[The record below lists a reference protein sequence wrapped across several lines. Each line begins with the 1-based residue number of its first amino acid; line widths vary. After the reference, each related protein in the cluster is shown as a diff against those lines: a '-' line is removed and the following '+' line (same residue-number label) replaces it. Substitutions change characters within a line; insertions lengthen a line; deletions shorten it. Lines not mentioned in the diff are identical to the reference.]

1 MLYVYLICLN
11 FVCRWQHFYHLV
23 KAVFLAYNIHWCV
36 VIDHICGGV
45 HDGLMV
51 RVLVPRS
58 SFPGSSPDQG
68 HCVVF
73 LGKTLNSN
81 GAFLHPGVKMGTVK
95 FLGKPNLKNY
105 GKVTHDRLASHPG
118 EVEILLP
125 TLCYI
130 NQYKLWQLQS
140 WTLLII
146 IFINGELN
154 KTRNC

>member
-1 MLYVYLICLN
+1 
-11 FVCRWQHFYHLV
+11 
-23 KAVFLAYNIHWCV
+23 
-36 VIDHICGGV
+36 
-45 HDGLMV
+45 MV

-140 WTLLII
+140 
-146 IFINGELN
+146 
-154 KTRNC
+154 